1 MPDMTIVQ
9 RVAESQYVFGIL
21 FIFLF
26 LAATVAGTWL
36 YKNLLKENDE
46 RERKIIEMQE
56 KKRNNYKKFAE
67 MIGLDVNKPVSV
79 MGKHYFDSDEGL
91 TIVLQGDDGTFWQNK
106 LKTEAANHLIESL
119 DFKSDIEDDYLIKEK
134 TFVSLLCTI
143 GGSGFA
149 TLRKASLLKKAIS

>member
-1 MPDMTIVQ
+1 
-9 RVAESQYVFGIL
+9 
-21 FIFLF
+21 
-26 LAATVAGTWL
+26 
-36 YKNLLKENDE
+36 
-46 RERKIIEMQE
+46 MQE

-79 MGKHYFDSDEGL
+79 MGKHYFDSDKGL

-143 GGSGFA
+143 GEMIRTDSLGYDNVKNPLDAAWCFIEEIRNSDLLEKPEF
-149 TLRKASLLKKAIS
+149 RKIINRWEEELQVELEEWAKVSKQFEKQKNK